1 MITYMYNKY
10 DIMKINNNIIKNYSI
25 KYYFN

>member
-10 DIMKINNNIIKNYSI
+10 DIIKINNKIIKNYSI